1 MGRGL
6 FNRMMYGR
14 RPEETS
20 RPQLMDEKAPS
31 PVAFIYRSELDYISR
46 CVLDYPNIETGG
58 QLFGFWTSQGAP
70 VVLYAIGPGPNA
82 NHERAFFNQDVQYLD
97 SIGNEL
103 VEKYALQHIGEWHS
117 HHQLGLARPS
127 GHDAQTM
134 FNGLRNIP
142 QRRLLLCICNY
153 RSGEATV
160 NPYTF
165 HEEHLNYYEDARWIV
180 KEMDSPFRKLA
191 DTALAGKLIHPRTTV
206 AVHGEHRLYGNA
218 APRNANPT
226 QIESTYWVMRPGNA
240 QVMKD
245 MVAYVK
251 SRWAGVEVSVQAGEG
266 VMQMK
271 IAQGNILFRFPKN
284 FPYESPLLI
293 IDGEQIHGI
302 PWTPVHNDSFIF
314 DAFCLWFA
322 LIEPL
327 CCQKLV
333 PSFSEQYDEPA
344 VENEPVVDA
353 PVEEAPVQED
363 DPIGDDSDD
372 NGSSGSDDNGSSGSD
387 DNDDNYD
394 NENNN

>member
-1 MGRGL
+1 MGL
-6 FNRMMYGR
+6 FRKKTHYG
-14 RPEETS
+14 RPEEIS

-46 CVLDYPNIETGG
+46 CVLDYPGIETGG

-82 NHERAFFNQDVQYLD
+82 NHQPAFFNQDIPYLE

-103 VEKYALQHIGEWHS
+103 VERYALQHIGEWHS

-134 FNGLRNIP
+134 FNGLINIP

-153 RSGEATV
+153 RSGAATV

-191 DTALAGKLIHPRTTV
+191 DTALAGKLIHPRTKV
-206 AVHGEHRLYGNA
+206 AVHGEHRLYGNS

-240 QVMKD
+240 QIMKD

-251 SRWAGVEVSVQAGEG
+251 SRWAGVDVSVQAGEG

-271 IAQGNILFRFPKN
+271 VAEGNILFRFPKL
-284 FPYESPLLI
+284 FPYEAPLLI
-293 IDGEQIHGI
+293 IDGEPVPGI
-302 PWTPVHNDSFIF
+302 PWNPVYNDSFIF
-314 DAFCLWFA
+314 EAFCAWLS

-327 CCQKLV
+327 CCQKLA
-333 PSFSEQYDEPA
+333 PSSPEQ
-344 VENEPVVDA
+344 
-353 PVEEAPVQED
+353 PVEEPQQEEPMTETHPTEPASVTDETHQTEDEQPAVPETSVQED
-363 DPIGDDSDD
+363 EQNED
-372 NGSSGSDDNGSSGSD
+372 NNV
-387 DNDDNYD
+387 
-394 NENNN
+394 NNN

>member
-1 MGRGL
+1 MGL
-6 FNRMMYGR
+6 FRKKTHYG

-46 CVLDYPNIETGG
+46 CVLDYPGIETGG

-82 NHERAFFNQDVQYLD
+82 NHQPAFFNQDIPYLE

-103 VEKYALQHIGEWHS
+103 VERYALQHIGEWHS

-134 FNGLRNIP
+134 FNGLINIP

-153 RSGEATV
+153 RSGAATV

-191 DTALAGKLIHPRTTV
+191 DTALAGKLIHPRTKV
-206 AVHGEHRLYGNA
+206 AVHGEHRLYGNS

-240 QVMKD
+240 QIMKD

-251 SRWAGVEVSVQAGEG
+251 SRWAGVDVSVQAGEG

-271 IAQGNILFRFPKN
+271 VAEGNILFRFPKL
-284 FPYESPLLI
+284 FPYEAPLLI
-293 IDGEQIHGI
+293 IDGEPVPGI
-302 PWTPVHNDSFIF
+302 PWNPVYNDSFIF
-314 DAFCLWFA
+314 EAFCAWLS

-327 CCQKLV
+327 CCQKLA
-333 PSFSEQYDEPA
+333 PSSPEQ
-344 VENEPVVDA
+344 
-353 PVEEAPVQED
+353 PVEEPQQEEPMTETHPTEPASVTDETHQTEDEQPAAPETSVQED
-363 DPIGDDSDD
+363 EQNED
-372 NGSSGSDDNGSSGSD
+372 NNV
-387 DNDDNYD
+387 
-394 NENNN
+394 NNN

>member
-1 MGRGL
+1 MGL
-6 FNRMMYGR
+6 FRKKTRYG

-46 CVLDYPNIETGG
+46 CVLDYPGIETGG

-82 NHERAFFNQDVQYLD
+82 NHQPAFFNQDIPYLE

-103 VEKYALQHIGEWHS
+103 VERYALQHIGEWHS

-134 FNGLRNIP
+134 FNGLINIP

-153 RSGEATV
+153 RSGAATV

-191 DTALAGKLIHPRTTV
+191 DTALAGKLIHPRTKV
-206 AVHGEHRLYGNA
+206 AVHGEHRLYGNS

-240 QVMKD
+240 QIMKD

-251 SRWAGVEVSVQAGEG
+251 SRWAGVDVSVQAGEG

-271 IAQGNILFRFPKN
+271 VAEGNILFRFPKL
-284 FPYESPLLI
+284 FPYEAPLLI
-293 IDGEQIHGI
+293 IDGEPVPGI
-302 PWTPVHNDSFIF
+302 PWNPVYNDSFIF
-314 DAFCLWFA
+314 EAFCAGLS

-327 CCQKLV
+327 CCQKLA
-333 PSFSEQYDEPA
+333 PSSPEQ
-344 VENEPVVDA
+344 
-353 PVEEAPVQED
+353 PVEEPQQEEPMTETQPTGPASVTDETHQTEEEQPAAPETSVQED
-363 DPIGDDSDD
+363 EQNED
-372 NGSSGSDDNGSSGSD
+372 NNV
-387 DNDDNYD
+387 
-394 NENNN
+394 NNN